1 MMLSSGVMGEGI
13 SDWSRFERLTPF
25 RVRDVL
31 LVASH
36 FDHYLLEESGY
47 LAEIMQEE
55 YSDLNLS
62 QAPRIIHSPDARD
75 ALRLLSTREFDLV
88 ITMTRVGEM
97 DVKAFG
103 TEAKRVIK
111 GLPVVMLSHNTRELA
126 TLSAGDGI
134 DRIFV
139 WTGDSRILLS
149 ICKLIEDERNV
160 ENDVRDGD
168 VQVILLVEDSRRFYS
183 AYLPLLYTQLVNQ
196 TTRLMGEGGNLHEK
210 LLRLRARAKIL
221 LASDMNSAKSIID
234 RYHNNIIGIF
244 TDGKFP
250 NQGGQRDTA
259 GLELVRYAQ
268 EGDRYM
274 PILFQSKNLELK
286 EDAESLGVRFL
297 HKEDTQLYRRIE
309 EFMVDE
315 MNFGDFVF
323 RIPDGSEVTRA
334 SNLEEF
340 IHGLENAP
348 IESIEYHAGR
358 NQFSHWLRT
367 RSEFYLAAEMRPKKI
382 GDFDNPEGV
391 RKYLADSVRNHIIQV
406 RMRTIRDYDAS
417 RKGAGFQR
425 IGRGSLGGKGRGLA
439 FFFTRMLDLGLSGAF
454 PDVEFVVPRSVVIG
468 TDVFEEFVEDNEL
481 GAFAHE
487 DHSNDEVKQA
497 FLEAGFTDEIG
508 GKISVML
515 QQTKWPLAIRSSS
528 LLEDSSHQPFAGVYA
543 TYMLANDHPDLE
555 VRLRRL
561 LEAIKLVYASTYY
574 RGAKAYVAATPS
586 TIEDERM
593 AVVIQ
598 DLVGDEVNGRFYPMI
613 SGAARS
619 HNHYPVEPLIAE
631 DGIAA
636 ICIGLGRQVSA
647 GGKCLR
653 YSPGQPRRI
662 HQFHS
667 NQAILD
673 TSQRSFFAIPMEQ
686 EEGAVHPTEEGNL
699 LNLSLA
705 EAEEDGCL
713 TLVGSTYVVSD
724 DRIVDSVAVDGG
736 PRVVTFA
743 PIRKH
748 GRFPLS
754 EILSHVL
761 NTCQNYIGSPVELEF
776 AMSIDQNSGTQRFAI
791 LQVRPMMEESVD
803 IDIDL
808 AGIDRSK
815 AMCICSQSLG
825 NGIIEGIKDVVYVHP
840 ERLDRMRTMDL
851 TDEIEAIDAVLRAE
865 ERPYVLIGPGR
876 WGSSDPSLGIPVQ
889 WDQIMGSRT
898 IVEVPMTDIHVEP
911 SQGTH
916 FFQNIITFNIGYL
929 TIGADDFVDWEWL
942 DSIEATTESGALRHV
957 SLDEPIKVILDSR
970 DSEAIIT
977 K

>member
-1 MMLSSGVMGEGI
+1 M

-47 LAEIMQEE
+47 LAEIMRQE

-62 QAPRIIHSPDARD
+62 QSPRIIHSPEARD
-75 ALRLLSTREFDLV
+75 ALLLLQNRDFDVV
-88 ITMTRVGEM
+88 ITMARVGDM
-97 DVKAFG
+97 DVNAFG
-103 TEAKRVIK
+103 IEAKRIRP
-111 GLPVVMLSHNTRELA
+111 GMPVMMLSHNTRELA
-126 TLSAGDGI
+126 TLSTGEGI

-221 LASDMNSAKSIID
+221 LASDMESAKSIIN
-234 RYHNNIIGIF
+234 RYQKNLIGVF
-244 TDGKFP
+244 TDGRFP
-250 NQGGQRDTA
+250 NERGDRDTA

-268 EGDRYM
+268 QGHRYL
-274 PILFQSKNLELK
+274 PILFQSKNLELR
-286 EDAESLGVRFL
+286 EEAEALGVRFL
-297 HKEDTQLYRRIE
+297 HKEDSQLYQGIE
-309 EFMVDE
+309 DFMVEE

-323 RIPDGSEVTRA
+323 RMPDGEEIDRA
-334 SNLEEF
+334 SNLNELAGG
-340 IHGLENAP
+340 IDSIPL
-348 IESIEYHAGR
+348 ESIEYHARR

-367 RSEFYLAAEMRPKKI
+367 RTEFSLAARMRPMTI
-382 GDFDNPEGV
+382 DDFGTPEGV
-391 RKYLADSVRNHIIQV
+391 RKYLADLLREHIEQV
-406 RMRTIRDYDAS
+406 RMLTIRDFDSSA
-417 RKGAGFQR
+417 GGVGFQR

-439 FFFTRMLDLGLSGAF
+439 FFFTRMPDLGLGKSH
-454 PDVEFVVPRSVVIG
+454 PEVEFVIPRSIVVA
-468 TDVFEEFVEDNEL
+468 TDIFEDFLEDNKL
-481 GAFAHE
+481 ARFAYE
-487 DHSNDEVKQA
+487 DHDDETVDSA
-497 FLEAGFTDEIG
+497 FLQADFRPDVVDEFSEI
-508 GKISVML
+508 IENAD
-515 QQTKWPLAIRSSS
+515 WPLAVRSSS
-528 LLEDSSHQPFAGVYA
+528 LLEDSSHQPFSGVYS
-543 TYMLANDHPDLE
+543 TYMLANDHPEFE

-561 LEAIKLVYASTYY
+561 LEAVKLVYASTYH
-574 RGAKAYVAATPS
+574 RAAKSYVTATPS

-598 DLVGDEVNGRFYPMI
+598 ELIGDEVNGRFYPMI

-619 HNHYPVEPLIAE
+619 HNHYPVEPLLPE

-636 ICIGLGRQVSA
+636 ICIGLGRQVA
-647 GGKCLR
+647 TGGKCLR

-662 HQFHS
+662 HQFHN
-667 NQAILD
+667 NQSTLD
-673 TSQRSFFAIPMEQ
+673 TSQRTFFAIPMRQ
-686 EEGAVHPTEEGNL
+686 EGGSVYPSEEDNL
-699 LNLSLA
+699 LNLSLE

-713 TLVGSTYVVSD
+713 TLVGSTYITSD
-724 DRIVDSVAVDGG
+724 DRIVDSVKVDGG
-736 PRVVTFA
+736 PRIVTFA
-743 PIRKH
+743 PVLKH

-754 EILSHVL
+754 EILHRVL
-761 NTCQNYIGSPVELEF
+761 TSCENYIGSPVEIEF
-776 AMSIDQNSGTQRFAI
+776 AVSIDSSGSKRFAI
-791 LQVRPMMEESVD
+791 LQVRPMMDESVD
-803 IDIDL
+803 IDVDLDDIDK
-808 AGIDRSK
+808 DK
-815 AMCICSQSLG
+815 AICTCSQSLG
-825 NGIIEGIKDVVYVHP
+825 NGVIEDLRDIVYVHP
-840 ERLDRMRTMDL
+840 ERLDRLHTSDL
-851 TDEIEAIDAVLRAE
+851 TSDIEAIDATLRE
-865 ERPYVLIGPGR
+865 EGRPYVLIGPGR

-889 WDQIMGSRT
+889 WEQIMGSRA
-898 IVEVPMTDIHVEP
+898 IVEVPMADIHVEP

-929 TIGADDFVDWEWL
+929 TIGPNDFLDWVWL
-942 DSIEATTESGALRHV
+942 DSFKPATESGPLRHV
-957 SLDEPIKVILDSR
+957 RLDRPLKVILDSR

>member
-75 ALRLLSTREFDLV
+75 ALKLLSAREFDLV
-88 ITMTRVGEM
+88 ITMARVGEM

-103 TEAKRVIK
+103 TEAKRVIE

-221 LASDMNSAKSIID
+221 LASDMNSAKSVID

-268 EGDRYM
+268 EGHRYM

-323 RIPDGSEVTRA
+323 RMPDGSEVIRA

-406 RMRTIRDYDAS
+406 RMRTIGDYDAS
-417 RKGAGFQR
+417 RTGAGFQR

-439 FFFTRMLDLGLSGAF
+439 FFFTRMLDLGLSDVF

-468 TDVFEEFVEDNEL
+468 TDVFEEFVDDNEL
-481 GAFAHE
+481 GKFAHE
-487 DHSNDEVKQA
+487 DHSNEEVNQA
-497 FLEAGFTDEIG
+497 FLEAEFTDDIVGE
-508 GKISVML
+508 ISVML

-543 TYMLANDHPDLE
+543 TYMLANDHPDLD

-561 LEAIKLVYASTYY
+561 LEAIKLVYASTYH

-619 HNHYPVEPLIAE
+619 RNHYPIEPLIAE

-686 EEGAVHPTEEGNL
+686 DDGAVHPTEEGNL
-699 LNLSLA
+699 LNLGLA

-743 PIRKH
+743 PVLKH

-776 AMSIDQNSGTQRFAI
+776 AMSINQDSGTQRFAI

-808 AGIDRSK
+808 AEIDRSK

-825 NGIIEGIKDVVYVHP
+825 NGVIEGIKDVVYVHP

-851 TDEIEAIDAVLRAE
+851 TDEIEAIDATLRAE
-865 ERPYVLIGPGR
+865 KRPYVLIGPGR

-942 DSIEATTESGALRHV
+942 DSIEASAESGALRHV
-957 SLDEPIKVILDSR
+957 SLDEPMKVILDSR

>member
-1 MMLSSGVMGEGI
+1 MGESI

-75 ALRLLSTREFDLV
+75 ALGLLRTREFDLV

-103 TEAKRVIK
+103 TEAKRIVE

-126 TLSAGDGI
+126 TLSAGEGI

-168 VQVILLVEDSRRFYS
+168 VQVILLIEDSRRFYS
-183 AYLPLLYTQLVNQ
+183 MYLPLLYRQLVEQ
-196 TTRLMGEGGNLHEK
+196 TTRLMGEGGNLHQK
-210 LLRLRARAKIL
+210 LLRLRARGKIL

-268 EGDRYM
+268 EGHRYM
-274 PILFQSKNLELK
+274 PILFQSKNIELK
-286 EDAESLGVRFL
+286 EDAEALGVRFL

-323 RIPDGSEVTRA
+323 RMPDGSEVTRA

-340 IHGLENAP
+340 MHGLESVP
-348 IESIEYHAGR
+348 IDSIEYHAGR

-367 RSEFYLAAEMRPKKI
+367 RSEFSLAAGMRPKKI
-382 GDFDNPEGV
+382 GDFDTTEGI
-391 RKYLADSVRNHIIQV
+391 RKYLADSVRSHIVQV
-406 RMRTIRDYDAS
+406 RMRTIGDYDAK
-417 RKGAGFQR
+417 REGAGFQR

-439 FFFTRMLDLGLSGAF
+439 FLFTRMLDLGLGSEF

-468 TDVFEEFVEDNEL
+468 TDVFEEFVEDNGL
-481 GAFAHE
+481 GRFAHE
-487 DHSNDEVKQA
+487 DHEDEEVNGA
-497 FLEAGFTDEIG
+497 FLKAGFTDEMEK
-508 GKISVML
+508 KISVML
-515 QQTKWPLAIRSSS
+515 QQTKWPLAVRSSS

-543 TYMLANDHPDLE
+543 TYMLANDHPDPV
-555 VRLRRL
+555 VRLKRV

-574 RGAKAYVAATPS
+574 RRAKAYVAATPS

-598 DLVGDEVNGRFYPMI
+598 DLVGDEVNGRFYPTI

-619 HNHYPVEPLIAE
+619 RNHYPVEPILAE

-636 ICIGLGRQVSA
+636 ICIGLGRQVSN

-662 HQFHS
+662 HQFYS
-667 NQAILD
+667 NQATLD
-673 TSQRSFFAIPMEQ
+673 TSQRNFFAIPMRQ
-686 EEGAVHPTEEGNL
+686 EDGEVHAEEEDNL

-713 TLVGSTYVVSD
+713 ALVGSTYVVSD
-724 DRIVDSVAVDGG
+724 DRMVDSLAVDGG

-743 PIRKH
+743 PVLKH

-776 AMSIDQNSGTQRFAI
+776 AMSINQDSGKRRFAI

-808 AGIDRSK
+808 ADVERSK

-825 NGIIEGIKDVVYVHP
+825 NGVIEGIRDVVYVHP
-840 ERLDRMRTMDL
+840 KRLDRMRTTDL
-851 TDEIEAIDAVLRAE
+851 ISEIAAIDAALRAE
-865 ERPYVLIGPGR
+865 DRPYVLIGPGR
-876 WGSSDPSLGIPVQ
+876 WGSSDPSLGIPAQ
-889 WDQIMGSRT
+889 WDHIMGSSV

-929 TIGADDFVDWEWL
+929 TIGPDDFVDWEWL
-942 DSIEATTESGALRHV
+942 DSVAASTDSGALRHV
-957 SLDEPIKVILDSR
+957 SLDEPLKVILDSR

-977 K
+977 R

>member
-323 RIPDGSEVTRA
+323 RTPDGSEVTRA

-481 GAFAHE
+481 GKFAHE
-487 DHSNDEVKQA
+487 DHSNEEVNQA
-497 FLEAGFTDEIG
+497 FLEAGFTDEIV

-561 LEAIKLVYASTYY
+561 IEAIKLVYASTYY

-619 HNHYPVEPLIAE
+619 HNHYPVEPLVAE

-724 DRIVDSVAVDGG
+724 DRIVDSVVVDGG

-743 PIRKH
+743 PILKH

>member
-259 GLELVRYAQ
+259 GLELVSYAQ
-268 EGDRYM
+268 EGHRYM

-323 RIPDGSEVTRA
+323 RTPDGSEVTRA

-481 GAFAHE
+481 GKFAHE
-487 DHSNDEVKQA
+487 DHSNEEVNQA
-497 FLEAGFTDEIG
+497 FLEAGFTDEIV

-561 LEAIKLVYASTYY
+561 IEAIKLVYASTYY

-686 EEGAVHPTEEGNL
+686 EDGAVHPTEEGNL
-699 LNLSLA
+699 LNLGLA

-743 PIRKH
+743 PVLKH

>member
-1 MMLSSGVMGEGI
+1 MDKGM

-47 LAEIMQEE
+47 LAEIMRQE

-62 QAPRIIHSPDARD
+62 QSPRIIHSPEARD
-75 ALRLLSTREFDLV
+75 ALLLLQSRDFDVV
-88 ITMTRVGEM
+88 ITMARVGDM
-97 DVKAFG
+97 DVNAFG
-103 TEAKRVIK
+103 IEAKRIRP
-111 GLPVVMLSHNTRELA
+111 GMPVMMLSHNTRELA
-126 TLSAGDGI
+126 TLSADEGI

-221 LASDMNSAKSIID
+221 LASDMESAKSIIN
-234 RYHNNIIGIF
+234 RYQKNLIGVF
-244 TDGKFP
+244 TDGRFP
-250 NQGGQRDTA
+250 NEGGDRDTA

-268 EGDRYM
+268 QGHRYL
-274 PILFQSKNLELK
+274 PILFQSKNLELR
-286 EDAESLGVRFL
+286 EEAEALGVRFL
-297 HKEDTQLYRRIE
+297 HKEDSQLYQGIE
-309 EFMVDE
+309 DFMVEE

-323 RIPDGSEVTRA
+323 RMPDGEEIGRA
-334 SNLEEF
+334 SNLKELTGG
-340 IHGLENAP
+340 IDSAP
-348 IESIEYHAGR
+348 LESIEHHARR

-367 RSEFYLAAEMRPKKI
+367 RTEFSLAARMRPMTI
-382 GDFDNPEGV
+382 DDFGTPEGV
-391 RKYLADSVRNHIIQV
+391 RKYLTDLLREHIEQV
-406 RMRTIRDYDAS
+406 RMRTIRDFDSSA
-417 RKGAGFQR
+417 GGVGFQR

-439 FFFTRMLDLGLSGAF
+439 FFFTRMPDLGLGKSH
-454 PDVEFVVPRSVVIG
+454 PEVEFVIPRSIVVA
-468 TDVFEEFVEDNEL
+468 TDIFEDFLGDNEL
-481 GAFAHE
+481 ARFAYE
-487 DHSNDEVKQA
+487 DHDDETVDSA
-497 FLEAGFTDEIG
+497 FLQAEFRSDVVDEFSEI
-508 GKISVML
+508 IENAD
-515 QQTKWPLAIRSSS
+515 WPLAVRSSS
-528 LLEDSSHQPFAGVYA
+528 LLEDSSHQPFSGVYS
-543 TYMLANDHPDLE
+543 TYMLANDHPEFE

-561 LEAIKLVYASTYY
+561 LEAVKLVYASTYH
-574 RGAKAYVAATPS
+574 RAAKGYVTATPS

-598 DLVGDEVNGRFYPMI
+598 ELIGDEVNGRFYPMI

-619 HNHYPVEPLIAE
+619 HNHYPVEPLLSE

-636 ICIGLGRQVSA
+636 ICIGLGRQVA
-647 GGKCLR
+647 TGGKCLR
-653 YSPGQPRRI
+653 YSPAQPRRI
-662 HQFHS
+662 HQFHN
-667 NQAILD
+667 NQSTLD
-673 TSQRSFFAIPMEQ
+673 TSQRSFFAIPMRQ
-686 EEGAVHPTEEGNL
+686 EGGSVYPSEEDNL
-699 LNLSLA
+699 LNLGLE

-713 TLVGSTYVVSD
+713 TLVGSTYITSD
-724 DRIVDSVAVDGG
+724 DRIVDSVKVEGG
-736 PRVVTFA
+736 PRIVTFA
-743 PIRKH
+743 PVLKH

-754 EILSHVL
+754 EILHRVL
-761 NTCQNYIGSPVELEF
+761 TSCENYIGSPVEIEF
-776 AMSIDQNSGTQRFAI
+776 AVSIDSSGSKRFAI
-791 LQVRPMMEESVD
+791 LQVRPMMDESVD
-803 IDIDL
+803 IDVDL
-808 AGIDRSK
+808 EDVDKDK
-815 AMCICSQSLG
+815 AICTCSQSLG
-825 NGIIEGIKDVVYVHP
+825 NGVIEDVRDVVYVHP
-840 ERLDRMRTMDL
+840 ERLDRLQTSDL
-851 TDEIEAIDAVLRAE
+851 TSDIEAIDAALREE

-889 WDQIMGSRT
+889 WEQIMGSRA
-898 IVEVPMTDIHVEP
+898 IVEVPMADIHVEP

-929 TIGADDFVDWEWL
+929 TIGPNDYLDWDWL
-942 DSIEATTESGALRHV
+942 DSFKPATEFGPLRHV
-957 SLDEPIKVILDSR
+957 RLEHPLKVILDSR